1 MTDNLVGASR
11 ALREMKQ
18 EIEYFA
24 PTEATILITGETGV
38 GKEVVARR
46 IHQRSQRRGQF
57 VALNCAGVPD
67 ALLESELFGHLRGSF
82 TGAYRDTRG
91 WLEQAKGGTI
101 FLDEVGEMSL
111 RMQALLLRFV
121 EHHEIQR
128 VGSHQVQTLD
138 RVRIITATN
147 RDLADRVAEGAFR
160 EDLYYR
166 LNVVHL
172 KIPPL
177 RDRPDD
183 IAPLITY
190 FLEAFSRA
198 YHVVPPAIAGQTI
211 ALLTAYPWPGNV
223 RQLSNVIERLVV
235 RYRAGV
241 IAPEDL
247 PADVSCGVRPGAPR
261 DMACRPRADAL
272 YDRMVGLG
280 ESFWTVIYD
289 PFRSH
294 NITCDDVRA
303 VVARGLEDT
312 RGSYKLLAQRFNL
325 SPHDYR
331 RFLNFLQKYGCRL
344 PFLPFR
350 NPPSAH
356 VSLRPRVGP
365 SQQTTIN
372 L

>member
-11 ALREMKQ
+11 ALRAIEE

-46 IHQRSQRRGQF
+46 IHQRSQRRGRF

-67 ALLESELFGHLRGSF
+67 ALLESELFGHMRGSF
-82 TGAYRDTRG
+82 TGAHRDTRG

-101 FLDEVGEMSL
+101 FLDEVGEMSV

-121 EHHEIQR
+121 EHREVQR
-128 VGSHQVQTLD
+128 VGSEQVQTLD

-147 RDLADRVAEGAFR
+147 RDLVNRVAEGAFR

-183 IAPLITY
+183 IAPLLTY

-198 YHVVPPAIAGQTI
+198 YQVARPAIAEPTM

-235 RYRAGV
+235 RHRAGV

-247 PADVSCGVRPGAPR
+247 PTEVSRGERQGTSDVV
-261 DMACRPRADAL
+261 CRPRADAL
-272 YDRMVGLG
+272 YDRMVGRG

-325 SPHDYR
+325 SAHDYR

-344 PFLPFR
+344 PFHEFR
-350 NPPSAH
+350 NPPSGH
-356 VSLRPRVGP
+356 VRPSPRADP
-365 SQQTTIN
+365 SQEATMN
-372 L
+372 P